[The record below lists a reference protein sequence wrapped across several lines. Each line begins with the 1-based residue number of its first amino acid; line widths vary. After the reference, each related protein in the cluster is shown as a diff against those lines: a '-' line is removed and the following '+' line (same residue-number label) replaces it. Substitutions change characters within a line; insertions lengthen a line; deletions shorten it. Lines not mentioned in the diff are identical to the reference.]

1 MLIHFSVFAGYI
13 APVAG
18 LVVPI
23 VLWQIKKDEMPAV
36 DAHGKMVLNF
46 ILTAILYFVVCFA
59 LTFVL
64 IGIPMMIALSVACIV
79 LPIIGGIKANA
90 GELWQYP
97 LVINFLK

>member
-36 DAHGKMVLNF
+36 DAHGKMVVNF

-64 IGIPMMIALSVACIV
+64 IGIPMMIALVGRLYRSADHRRNQGQRRRV
-79 LPIIGGIKANA
+79 LAVPA
-90 GELWQYP
+90 GD
-97 LVINFLK
+97 

>member
-36 DAHGKMVLNF
+36 DAHGKMVVNF

-64 IGIPMMIALSVACIV
+64 IGIP
-79 LPIIGGIKANA
+79 
-90 GELWQYP
+90 
-97 LVINFLK
+97 